1 MSSDRSTPTRG
12 STNVPVVGR
21 GAASNIVGRFETTR
35 TEAQDDG
42 WGILD
47 EPLPPL
53 QTTVGIDASR
63 SIIARNNSPDIPFTQ
78 SINPYRGCEHGC
90 VYCLG
95 GDTPIL
101 MADGSTRPLA
111 HVRVGDWI
119 YGTVRKGWYRRYAR
133 TQVLAHWSVI
143 KPAYRI
149 TLQDGTELIA
159 GGDHRFLTERGWK
172 FVTGAQQGAARRP
185 HLTTGNKLMGVG
197 AFAAPVAKDS
207 DYQQGYLCGLIR
219 GDGLLGTYDYSN
231 RRRGRDQQHHFRL
244 ALCDMEA
251 LQRAREFLLQRRI
264 ATNEFEFAAATV
276 SRKAMKAIRTHARRD
291 VDSIRELIAWTSSPS
306 VNWRAGFLAGIF
318 DAEGSCSDGVFRISN
333 TDRDIIRCVESSL
346 RAFDFEYVVE
356 HVERQVTKPIDVIRL
371 LGGLRERLRFFH
383 LMDPAISRKRDIAG
397 QAVKSTAQLGVASVE
412 PLGKSMRLYDMST
425 GTEDFIANGVVS
437 HNCYARPAHAY
448 LNLSPGLD
456 FETKLFYKPDAVK
469 LLREELAAKNYQCSP
484 IALGANT
491 DPWQPIEREYK
502 VTRGILET
510 LSECN
515 HPATIVTK
523 GAAIIERDLDILA
536 SMAKRNLVGV
546 MISVTTLDK
555 ELKRK
560 LEPRAASP
568 AARLAIIRKLAEA
581 GVPVGTL
588 VAPVIPVLTDHEAE
602 HILEAVAEA
611 GAKWAG
617 YVMLRLPY
625 EVNPIFQEWL
635 QTHEPLKAEHVMS
648 RMRELRGG
656 KDYDSTFG
664 KRQKGEGV
672 FAQLFK
678 QRFELA
684 CRKFGLN
691 KEREWR
697 LDTSKFKPPVLE
709 GRQMGLF

>member
-1 MSSDRSTPTRG
+1 MSSDRPSSKTWPTRG
-12 STNVPVVGR
+12 SSNVPVVGR
-21 GAASNIVGRFETTR
+21 GAVSNVLGRFESTSV
-35 TEAQDDG
+35 EAQDDG

-63 SIIARNNSPDIPFTQ
+63 SIIARNNSPDIPFMQ
-78 SINPYRGCEHGC
+78 SINPYRGCAHGC
-90 VYCLG
+90 SY
-95 GDTPIL
+95 
-101 MADGSTRPLA
+101 
-111 HVRVGDWI
+111 
-119 YGTVRKGWYRRYAR
+119 
-133 TQVLAHWSVI
+133 
-143 KPAYRI
+143 
-149 TLQDGTELIA
+149 
-159 GGDHRFLTERGWK
+159 
-172 FVTGAQQGAARRP
+172 
-185 HLTTGNKLMGVG
+185 
-197 AFAAPVAKDS
+197 
-207 DYQQGYLCGLIR
+207 
-219 GDGLLGTYDYSN
+219 
-231 RRRGRDQQHHFRL
+231 
-244 ALCDMEA
+244 
-251 LQRAREFLLQRRI
+251 
-264 ATNEFEFAAATV
+264 
-276 SRKAMKAIRTHARRD
+276 
-291 VDSIRELIAWTSSPS
+291 
-306 VNWRAGFLAGIF
+306 
-318 DAEGSCSDGVFRISN
+318 
-333 TDRDIIRCVESSL
+333 
-346 RAFDFEYVVE
+346 
-356 HVERQVTKPIDVIRL
+356 
-371 LGGLRERLRFFH
+371 
-383 LMDPAISRKRDIAG
+383 
-397 QAVKSTAQLGVASVE
+397 
-412 PLGKSMRLYDMST
+412 
-425 GTEDFIANGVVS
+425 
-437 HNCYARPAHAY
+437 CYARPAHAY

-456 FETKLFYKPDAVK
+456 FETKLFYKPNAVK

-484 IALGANT
+484 IALGSNT
-491 DPWQPIEREYK
+491 DPYQPIEREYK

-523 GAAIIERDLDILA
+523 GAAIIERDLDLLA

-555 ELKRK
+555 DLKRK

-568 AARLAIIRKLAEA
+568 AARLAIIRKLVEA

-602 HILEAVAEA
+602 RILEAVAEA

-648 RMRELRGG
+648 IVRDLRGG

-684 CRKFGLN
+684 CRKLGLN

-697 LDTSKFKPPVLE
+697 LDTSKFMPPVLE